1 MRGERANVRHGP
13 VIWLANTNKAIFY
26 MGHYL
31 QHKNDLGVIARVYD
45 ELSFWSS
52 RFGALLFDNLEL
64 RKGMNIL
71 DVGCGT
77 GFPLF
82 HLVHLHGSSCRVTGI
97 DVWAEGLERA
107 QLKLE
112 TYGLPNVWIV
122 RADAAAMPF
131 AEGEF
136 DLIVLN
142 LIVNNLADPATALA
156 ECFRVAKPGARIALT
171 SNLVGHMHTFY
182 GIFREALLQLDLA
195 QRLGRLEANEAHRG
209 TKETMCSLLDR
220 SGFRVAKVVE
230 DSFQMRFLDSSA
242 LFNHPLI
249 KFGFLD
255 GWRCI
260 VEQSEE
266 HALFSALEV
275 KLDALAERDGEL
287 RMIIPMLYVE
297 AEKPEDK

>member
-1 MRGERANVRHGP
+1 
-13 VIWLANTNKAIFY
+13 

-31 QHKNDLGVIARVYD
+31 QHKNDLRVIARVYD

-64 RKGMNIL
+64 RRGMNIL

-82 HLVHLHGSSCRVTGI
+82 HLAHLHGGSCRVTGI

-107 QLKLE
+107 RVKLE
-112 TYGLPNVWIV
+112 TYGLPTVRII

-131 AEGEF
+131 ADEEF

-142 LIVNNLADPATALA
+142 LIVNNFAAPEASLS
-156 ECFRVAKPGARIALT
+156 ECFRVAKPGARIVLT
-171 SNLVGHMHTFY
+171 SNLVGHMQTFY
-182 GIFREALLQLDLA
+182 DYYREVLLELDLA
-195 QRLGRLEANEAHRG
+195 QHLPRLEVNRMHRG
-209 TKETMCSLLDR
+209 TRESIHGLL
-220 SGFRVAKVVE
+220 SSAGFRISKVVE

-255 GWRCI
+255 GWRGV
-260 VEQSEE
+260 VEPPDE
-266 HALFSALEV
+266 HVVFSALEA
-275 KLDALAERDGEL
+275 KLDALAEREGEL
-287 RMIIPMLYVE
+287 RMVIPMLYMEGV
-297 AEKPEDK
+297 KPEDV

>member
-1 MRGERANVRHGP
+1 MN
-13 VIWLANTNKAIFY
+13 NKVDGIMA
-26 MGHYL
+26 HYL

-82 HLVHLHGSSCRVTGI
+82 HLAHLHGSSCRVTGI

-107 QLKLE
+107 RVKLE
-112 TYGLPNVWIV
+112 TYGLPNVRII

-131 AEGEF
+131 TDGEF

-142 LIVNNLADPATALA
+142 LIANNLAEPEAALA
-156 ECFRVAKPGARIALT
+156 ECFRVAKRGARVVLT
-171 SNLVGHMHTFY
+171 SNLVGHMQTFY
-182 GIFREALLQLDLA
+182 DFYREVLLELDLA
-195 QRLGRLEANEAHRG
+195 QHLPQLEVNRMHRG
-209 TKETMCSLLDR
+209 TRESMHDLLSR
-220 SGFRVAKVVE
+220 AGFQVAKVVE
-230 DSFQMRFLDSSA
+230 DNFQMRFLDSSA

-255 GWRCI
+255 GWRGV
-260 VEQSEE
+260 VEPSEE
-266 HALFSALEV
+266 HAVFGALEA
-275 KLDALAERDGEL
+275 KLDALAERESEL
-287 RMIIPMLYVE
+287 RMVIPMLYME
-297 AEKPEDK
+297 AVKPQGT

>member
-1 MRGERANVRHGP
+1 
-13 VIWLANTNKAIFY
+13 

-31 QHKNDLGVIARVYD
+31 QHKNDFGVIARVYD

-64 RKGMNIL
+64 RRGLNIL

-82 HLVHLHGSSCRVTGI
+82 HLAHLHGSSCRVTGI

-107 QLKLE
+107 RVKLE
-112 TYGLPNVWIV
+112 TYGLSNVGII

-131 AEGEF
+131 ADGEF

-142 LIVNNLADPATALA
+142 LIVNNLADPEAALA
-156 ECFRVAKPGARIALT
+156 ECFRVAKPGARAVLT
-171 SNLVGHMHTFY
+171 SNLVSHMQTFY
-182 GIFREALLQLDLA
+182 DFYQEVLLELDLA
-195 QRLGRLEANEAHRG
+195 QHLSRLEANRMHRG
-209 TKETMCSLLDR
+209 TRESMHDLISR
-220 SGFRVAKVVE
+220 AGFRMSKVVE

-255 GWRCI
+255 GWRGV
-260 VEQSEE
+260 VEPPDE
-266 HALFSALEV
+266 HKVFRALEA
-275 KLDALAERDGEL
+275 KLDALAEREGEL
-287 RMIIPMLYVE
+287 RMVIPMLYLE
-297 AEKPEDK
+297 AEKPQGT